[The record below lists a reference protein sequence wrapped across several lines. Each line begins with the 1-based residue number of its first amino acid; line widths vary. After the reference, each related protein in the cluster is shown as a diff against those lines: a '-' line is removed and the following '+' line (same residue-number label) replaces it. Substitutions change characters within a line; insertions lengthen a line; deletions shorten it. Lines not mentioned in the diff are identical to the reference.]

1 MRVVKLFVI
10 AFVVVY
16 GVGSVFASG
25 TNEKSGTAGQPQKSI
40 ILRYAHVGMPG
51 EDQTRYATEF
61 AARVNQA
68 TNGRVQ
74 VQVFPNSQ
82 LGGQNEILNGV
93 KSGSIAMTQG
103 DYALL
108 GTYVPDFAVM
118 DAPYVFTSGAQAL
131 QATGPSSP
139 IVETLNKELV
149 AKAGIRL
156 IGNFYRGARELTANV
171 PIYKPSD
178 LVGKR
183 IRAVPIPLWTS
194 MIKGMGATPVPVNVS
209 ELETALMTGVVIGQ
223 ENPINMIQSAKLYE
237 AQKYVMMTDHMYS
250 VLAVFINEATWEKI
264 PKNDQQIIEKVA
276 QDMAQ
281 VSLQWNKEST
291 AQMKAT
297 LESEGMKFIDASN
310 GLDVAAFRA
319 AVQKQ
324 IETDFPSWGPV
335 MKELEAVK

>member
-1 MRVVKLFVI
+1 MRVVKLLLF
-10 AFVVVY
+10 AFVLVSAA
-16 GVGSVFASG
+16 GSVFASG
-25 TNEKSGTAGQPQKSI
+25 TNEKGGSTTQPQKPI

-51 EDQTRYATEF
+51 EDQTRYAAEF
-61 AARVNQA
+61 AARVNKE
-68 TNGRVQ
+68 TNGQVQ

-108 GTYVPDFAVM
+108 ATYVPDFAVM

-131 QATGPSSP
+131 RATGPSSP
-139 IVETLNKELV
+139 IVEKLNKELV

-156 IGNFYRGARELTANV
+156 IANFYRGARELTANV
-171 PIYKPSD
+171 PIYKPRD

-183 IRAVPIPLWTS
+183 LRAVPIPLWTS

-237 AQKYVMMTDHMYS
+237 AQKYVMMTNHMYS
-250 VLAVFINEATWEKI
+250 VLAVFINEGTWEKI
-264 PKNDQQIIEKVA
+264 PKGDQQTIEKIA

-281 VSLQWNKEST
+281 LSLQWNKEST
-291 AQMKAT
+291 AQMKAK
-297 LESEGMKFIDASN
+297 LESEGMTFIDQSN

-324 IETDFPSWGPV
+324 INHDFPTWGPI